1 MKRHPSAWERL
12 TQAARQAAEPSAE
25 APFGFS
31 QRIVARWLA
40 GGAAPASPWEW
51 ALSWRPLVCATVIM
65 LLSVAVNFA
74 AVREHLHPDPLTPAE
89 LLSLWEE

>member
-1 MKRHPSAWERL
+1 MKNQDSTWERL
-12 TQAARQAAEPSAE
+12 TRAARQAAEPPAE

-31 QRIVARWLA
+31 QRVVARWLA
-40 GGAAPASPWEW
+40 GGAMPASPWEW
-51 ALSWRPLVCATVIM
+51 ALSWRPLACATLIM

-74 AVREHLHPDPLTPAE
+74 AVREHLLPDPLTPAE